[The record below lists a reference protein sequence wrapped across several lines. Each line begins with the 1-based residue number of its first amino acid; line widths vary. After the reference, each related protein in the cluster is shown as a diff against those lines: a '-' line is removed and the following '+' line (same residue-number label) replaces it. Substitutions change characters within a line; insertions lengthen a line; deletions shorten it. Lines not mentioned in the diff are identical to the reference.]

1 MPMHST
7 RKAAMVPGSKQGS
20 MGMAD
25 RIRLG
30 ISSCLLGE
38 PVRYDGQHKLDRYL
52 RDTLGAYVEFVPVC
66 PEAEAGFGVPR
77 ATMRLE
83 GDPAAPRL
91 VTPHDGAD
99 QTARMQAWC
108 RRRVRELEGEGLCG
122 YIFKSKSPSSG
133 MERVKVYG
141 PSGIPR
147 KVGVGLFAR
156 AFMDHFPLLP
166 VAEDERLHDPALRE
180 NFVERI
186 LVMQRWRGFRE
197 GTATLGGLVA
207 FHTAHRLL
215 LMSHSV
221 EAYRAIG
228 RMVAEGRKR
237 PLEDLLAGYEVAL
250 LPALKLLATRAKNT
264 NVLQHA
270 MGYLKTT
277 LTPDEKAE
285 LLELIVAYRAG
296 STTLTVPMTL
306 LNHYVR
312 KWRVEYLRGQVYMH
326 PHPLELQ
333 LRNHA

>member
-1 MPMHST
+1 
-7 RKAAMVPGSKQGS
+7 
-20 MGMAD
+20 
-25 RIRLG
+25 
-30 ISSCLLGE
+30 
-38 PVRYDGQHKLDRYL
+38 
-52 RDTLGAYVEFVPVC
+52 
-66 PEAEAGFGVPR
+66 
-77 ATMRLE
+77 
-83 GDPAAPRL
+83 
-91 VTPHDGAD
+91 
-99 QTARMQAWC
+99 
-108 RRRVRELEGEGLCG
+108 
-122 YIFKSKSPSSG
+122 

-270 MGYLKTT
+270 MGYLKRT

-285 LLELIVAYRAG
+285 LLELIMAYRAG
-296 STTLTVPMTL
+296 STTLIVPMTL

>member
-1 MPMHST
+1 
-7 RKAAMVPGSKQGS
+7 MVPASKHG
-20 MGMAD
+20 GMAMAD
-25 RIRLG
+25 KIRLG

-38 PVRYDGQHKLDRYL
+38 PVRYDGQHKLDCYL
-52 RDTLGAYVEFVPVC
+52 RDTLGAYLEFVPVC
-66 PEAEAGFGVPR
+66 PEVEAGFGVPR
-77 ATMRLE
+77 PTMRLE

-99 QTARMQAWC
+99 QTEQMQAWC
-108 RRRVRELEGEGLCG
+108 RRRVRELEEENLCG

-141 PSGIPR
+141 PSGMPR

-166 VAEDERLHDPALRE
+166 VEEEGRLHDPALRE
-180 NFVERI
+180 NFVARI
-186 LVMQRWRGFRE
+186 FVMQRWREYRE
-197 GTATLGGLVA
+197 ATPTLGELVA
-207 FHTAHRLL
+207 FHTAHKLL
-215 LMSHSV
+215 LMAHSV

-228 RMVAEGRKR
+228 PMVAEGRKR
-237 PLEDLLAGYEVAL
+237 PLEDLLAEYEAAV

-270 MGYLKTT
+270 MGYLKK
-277 LTPDEKAE
+277 LLEPDEKTE
-285 LLELIVAYRAG
+285 LLELIMAYRAG
-296 STTLTVPMTL
+296 AATLSIPMTL

-312 KWRVEYLRGQVYMH
+312 RFKIDYLAGQVYLH
-326 PHPLELQ
+326 PHPVELQ